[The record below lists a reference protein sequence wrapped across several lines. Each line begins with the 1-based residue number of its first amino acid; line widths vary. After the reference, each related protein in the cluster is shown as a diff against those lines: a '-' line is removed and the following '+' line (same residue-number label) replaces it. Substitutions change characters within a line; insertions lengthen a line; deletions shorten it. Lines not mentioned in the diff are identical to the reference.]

1 MKDIVLY
8 DQKCRFCKATKRV
21 FEKLDW
27 MNAIEWIPLQE
38 ADSTRFTEE
47 ELLREIHLITPNGS
61 AKKRLLCSSADAY
74 SFSINWSDRIDPLS
88 SVFKTCWACWLQ
100 DGSGQSNLSYGE
112 KERYYPID
120 NFHA

>member
-8 DQKCRFCKATKRV
+8 DQNCRFCKATKRV

-61 AKKRLLCSSADAY
+61 AKKGFFAVRRMLIRFPLTGLIGLILYLPFLKPAGRAGYKMVAD
-74 SFSINWSDRIDPLS
+74 NR
-88 SVFKTCWACWLQ
+88 TCLMGKKKDIAQ
-100 DGSGQSNLSYGE
+100 
-112 KERYYPID
+112 
-120 NFHA
+120 